1 MHSTILDLHIVSGT
15 LGMLSGFVAVFLRKG
30 SRRHGIAGN
39 VFVLSMMSLSLTGVY
54 LALMKSQPGN
64 VIGGTL
70 TFYLVTTAWL
80 TARRN
85 TPETGWLD
93 WGALLIAVALTS
105 VELTWG
111 TQAAMSPTGLKYDYP
126 PGPYFFMGSVAGLAA
141 LGDVRMIVRRGISGS
156 QRIMRHLWRM
166 CFGLFIASASIFL
179 ARQHLFP
186 AFMRKTGM
194 LMVLSFLPLVLLIYW
209 MIRVRVGKARSQYD
223 RITGGASTVMAPQ
236 EPRFS
241 DFDEIGIACDRL
253 WAGRADTDRL
263 LDRKAKIPTHRS
275 QNTRC

>member
-1 MHSTILDLHIVSGT
+1 MHATILDLHIVSGT

-30 SRRHGIAGN
+30 SRRHGIAGH

-54 LALMKSQPGN
+54 LALMKTQPGN

-80 TARRN
+80 TARRK

-93 WGALLIAVALTS
+93 WGALIMVVALTS

-111 TQAAMSPTGLKYDYP
+111 TQAAMSPTGLKYGYP
-126 PGPYFFMGSVAGLAA
+126 PGPYFFMGSVAALAA
-141 LGDVRMIVRRGISGS
+141 LGDARMMVRRGISGR
-156 QRIMRHLWRM
+156 QRIARHLWRM

-194 LMVLSFLPLVLLIYW
+194 LMVLSFLPLVLLTYW
-209 MIRVRVGKARSQYD
+209 MIRVRVGKARRKYEG
-223 RITGGASTVMAPQ
+223 ITGGASTVMAPQ
-236 EPRFS
+236 EPRVS
-241 DFDEIGIACDRL
+241 DFDEIGNPRDRL
-253 WAGRADTDRL
+253 WAGRPDTDRL
-263 LDRKAKIPTHRS
+263 LAPEAKIPTPAS

>member
-1 MHSTILDLHIVSGT
+1 MHSAILDLHIVSGT

-30 SRRHGIAGN
+30 SRRHGITGS
-39 VFVLSMMSLSLTGVY
+39 VFVISMMSLSLTGVY

-80 TARRN
+80 TARRKS
-85 TPETGWLD
+85 PKTGLLD
-93 WGALLIAVALTS
+93 WGALMIVLSLTI

-111 TQAAMSPTGLKYDYP
+111 TLAALSPTGLKYDYP
-126 PGPYFFMGSVAGLAA
+126 PGPYFFMGTVAAMA
-141 LGDVRMIVRRGISGS
+141 TLGDIRMMVRHGVSGV
-156 QRIMRHLWRM
+156 QRIARHLWRM
-166 CFGLFIASASIFL
+166 CFALFVASASIFL

-209 MIRVRVGKARSQYD
+209 MIRVRVAKARKKD
-223 RITGGASTVMAPQ
+223 EWIAGGASTLMA
-236 EPRFS
+236 R
-241 DFDEIGIACDRL
+241 
-253 WAGRADTDRL
+253 
-263 LDRKAKIPTHRS
+263 
-275 QNTRC
+275 